1 MRASWFLPGLS
12 LCALCLAA
20 QAPIAL
26 HAPIQKVRLHPDEAW
41 VTRVGRVQLPGPG
54 THRLRLE
61 GLPPGLRLEDL
72 QVTAKGPAGSRL
84 GDLALS
90 SDARAVTETPEWKAL
105 EAEREGLRERRDG
118 LESASEAA
126 QQELAFLKG
135 LQATYDK
142 ELSARLALAAPSATA
157 VLELSR
163 GVQGRL
169 GELLAAERKRRR
181 ELEKLAREEAR
192 LDAELRKRAGER
204 RNAPSR
210 VLVEFGTPAAGVAE
224 VALAYRTRSARWTPL
239 YEARLSEDRARLEL
253 ALYASVVQRTGEAWE
268 GVDLE
273 ISNARP
279 SRSLAVPAYTEGQ
292 EVNWMKGEMRKMYAL
307 DIVPEVAPRELPAPA
322 QNMVAGLA
330 PGVVA
335 PPPPPPPAAA
345 REATA
350 SVLEEASGLAATFR
364 VEGSKDVPS
373 DGEPHRFKVQV
384 RELAPSLSL
393 FATPR
398 LDPTAYLMAR
408 FTAPSGLP
416 LFPGAPV
423 LRFAGNQRLGEAP
436 LEIPAAG
443 QPFSLGFGPYKSLRV
458 SFVKVDRRQEE
469 VGTFTKERQW
479 TVRERIELAQ
489 DGPEALELEVQ
500 DRMLKPASDQV
511 KVSLLPDFS
520 SGWTEARPG
529 VRSWK
534 LKVAPGETRRLE
546 LGLAVRA
553 PKEGVVTGLED

>member
-41 VTRVGRVQLPGPG
+41 VTRVGRVQLPGAG

-292 EVNWMKGEMRKMYAL
+292 EVNWWRGVRGGSGATAM
-307 DIVPEVAPRELPAPA
+307 VEVVAADQSMA
-322 QNMVAGLA
+322 QNYVSERIA
-330 PGVVA
+330 PMA

>member
-41 VTRVGRVQLPGPG
+41 VTRVGRVQLPGAG
-54 THRLRLE
+54 MHRLRLE

-105 EAEREGLRERRDG
+105 EAEREGLRERRGG
-118 LESASEAA
+118 LESASGAG
-126 QQELAFLKG
+126 QEGLAFLEG

-292 EVNWMKGEMRKMYAL
+292 EVNWWRPGGVIKKTVGIDLRDEMEA
-307 DIVPEVAPRELPAPA
+307 PAPA
-322 QNMVAGLA
+322 QNFVSERIA
-330 PGVVA
+330 PMA
-335 PPPPPPPAAA
+335 PPPPPPPPAAA

-489 DGPEALELEVQ
+489 DGPEVLELEVQ